1 MKDPKE
7 IKEKVFQNEMIKTL
21 LGQLSESERVQ
32 TIKVMDEMV
41 DEMNK
46 KFDVLSFALRK
57 TAEKMEKK

>member
-21 LGQLSESERVQ
+21 LGQLSESERIQ
-32 TIKVMDEMV
+32 TITVVDEMV

-46 KFDVLSFALRK
+46 KFDVLSLALRK

>member
-7 IKEKVFQNEMIKTL
+7 IKEKIFQNEMIKTL
-21 LGQLSESERVQ
+21 LGQMNESERIQ

-46 KFDVLSFALRK
+46 KFDVLSSNFVKFSVSGLLS
-57 TAEKMEKK
+57 